1 MGALSKIQSAGFIV
15 SLVGGNLSVTPTKI
29 DLTDT
34 QRTFIKTHKQ
44 AIINQLSGTQLQQ
57 NIREQIE
64 ERAAIM
70 EFDGGLS
77 RADADIAAARSINV
91 YCYRTTEKPSSEL
104 TVIMANTTLD
114 EANVK
119 LKEMFGDKLISVT
132 PMAAMAESPTKH

>member
-1 MGALSKIQSAGFIV
+1 MGALSKIQSAGFVV

-34 QRTFIKTHKQ
+34 QRTFIKKHKQ
-44 AIINQLSGTQLQQ
+44 AIIRQLSNTQLQQ

-77 RADADIAAARSINV
+77 RADADVAATRSINV
-91 YCYRTTEKPSSEL
+91 FLYRTTEKPNSEL
-104 TVIMANTTLD
+104 TVIMGDTNLD
-114 EANVK
+114 EAIEK
-119 LKEMFGDKLISVT
+119 LKNQFGDKLISVIT
-132 PMAAMAESPTKH
+132 MPEMATNLTKH